1 MIFKNAKSL
10 IELKV
15 AFASIEKLGESYPN
29 FYDWYWNKV
38 TPGVI
43 CGNDQIIMAYKKDE
57 LVGISIIK
65 DSGEK
70 KLRALRIKEKFQS
83 KGFGLYLIDESLK
96 RLNIDKPLCSVSEK
110 MINDYSRIFI
120 NRYKFDISH
129 VYKGLYKKGELEYE
143 FNGRN
148 IEADLKVKTAY

>member
-1 MIFKNAKSL
+1 MTFKNAEN
-10 IELKV
+10 IFELKN
-15 AFASIEKLGESYPN
+15 AFEIISNLDNSYPN

-38 TPGVI
+38 VPGI
-43 CGNDQIIMAYKKDE
+43 WTGNDEVVLAYKKDE
-57 LVGISIIK
+57 IIGVSILK
-65 DSGEK
+65 NSGEK

-120 NRYKFDISH
+120 NRYQFDISH

-148 IEADLKVKTAY
+148 IEADLKVKTPY

>member
-38 TPGVI
+38 VPGI
-43 CGNDQIIMAYKKDE
+43 WTGNDEVVLAYKKDE
-57 LVGISIIK
+57 IIGVSILK
-65 DSGEK
+65 NSGEK